1 MVLQSA
7 KHLCLLL
14 KLGNQGT
21 RGFSWSLPFKEKYTN
36 NIRFVFLIDYVIEHV
51 MSLKAFAAKKK
62 NRKEK
67 KICTILEGL
76 FFFFQATVR
85 LTSILEHVV
94 ASPLKK
100 RSVCSTLSPDVTGT
114 ARTSEGGVRLQ

>member
-14 KLGNQGT
+14 KLGNRGT

-36 NIRFVFLIDYVIEHV
+36 NTRFVFLIDYVIEHV

-62 NRKEK
+62 KKNRKEK
-67 KICTILEGL
+67 KNPVQ
-76 FFFFQATVR
+76 F
-85 LTSILEHVV
+85 
-94 ASPLKK
+94 
-100 RSVCSTLSPDVTGT
+100 
-114 ARTSEGGVRLQ
+114 

>member
-1 MVLQSA
+1 MQSA

-14 KLGNQGT
+14 KLGNRGT

-62 NRKEK
+62 KKIEK
-67 KICTILEGL
+67 KKKTPYNFRRA
-76 FFFFQATVR
+76 FFFSQARVR
-85 LTSILEHVV
+85 LTGILEHVV
-94 ASPLKK
+94 ANPLKK